1 MLTLEKQ
8 SAFNKSND
16 WVSAKNMLGHELS
29 KAFNCVK
36 GSWKQ
41 SRDGGAVG
49 DYQLKGL
56 DGVEAISLPE
66 GAIVVSAFVRVKSA
80 VTSLG
85 ALTLDLNIEAAN
97 DGLAAQAL
105 AGLTTG
111 AKIQGIPDF
120 GTLADSV
127 VLTSEKKPSVSI
139 NAAAATAGE
148 VDVYLFYVY

>member
-1 MLTLEKQ
+1 LRRRESPCAL
-8 SAFNKSND
+8 
-16 WVSAKNMLGHELS
+16 
-29 KAFNCVK
+29 
-36 GSWKQ
+36 
-41 SRDGGAVG
+41 
-49 DYQLKGL
+49 
-56 DGVEAISLPE
+56 AI
-66 GAIVVSAFVRVKSA
+66 SA